1 MSDGL
6 SAHRTFLFSN
16 CTLFAFVQS
25 RNNNNKKKK
34 ALRCGITRW
43 NQDSLHRPSAVIWRV
58 LTHRADH
65 SSIVS
70 LFVGRQRTLSSGPF
84 TRYFRPLQF
93 CIRPLTTW
101 RIHHCLSHRVW
112 EPGDSVRT
120 VFITDPDSRQGKC
133 DTPARPL
140 LKLLPSY
147 KHQHRFLFFFWLLF
161 FFKPTWFPPR
171 WGSGASLKW

>member
-16 CTLFAFVQS
+16 CTLFAFMQS
-25 RNNNNKKKK
+25 HRKKKK

-93 CIRPLTTW
+93 CIRPFTTW
-101 RIHHCLSHRVW
+101 RIHHCLSHTVW

-140 LKLLPSY
+140 LKLVPSY